1 MRRHSKI
8 HWMNLTLVAL
18 APLLSIF
25 SMSIPALG
33 QITEAATAEDL
44 NQGRVHYIASCSRC
58 HGVEGGGGDGP
69 PLTRTT
75 LTRAPDD
82 DALVRIMQNG
92 ISGTGMP
99 GVGWLAPSELRQ
111 VAVYVRSLAPSG
123 PDDLESLSGD
133 PTRGRTVFENEG
145 CMGCHTVRGSGTAR
159 GPDLSTVGARRAS
172 AYLRESI
179 IDPAADL
186 PRGVDV
192 GATIGFGLGFVNYL
206 MVRVVDNLGNQLRG
220 IRMNEDSYTIQLKDA
235 QGVLHSFYKPDLL
248 ELQREFDRSPMQSY
262 RERLSEEE
270 LEDLVAYLTTLTG
283 TNLRGIS

>member
-1 MRRHSKI
+1 
-8 HWMNLTLVAL
+8 MNLTLVAL
-18 APLLSIF
+18 APLVSIF
-25 SMSIPALG
+25 SISIPALG
-33 QITEAATAEDL
+33 QITEAATTEDL
-44 NQGRVHYIASCSRC
+44 DQGRVHYIASCSRC
-58 HGVEGGGGDGP
+58 HGVEGGGGEGP

-123 PDDLESLSGD
+123 PDDLEYLSGD

-145 CMGCHTVRGSGTAR
+145 CMGCHTVGGSGIAR

-186 PRGVDV
+186 PRGVDAGFV
-192 GATIGFGLGFVNYL
+192 GFGLGFVNYL
-206 MVRVVDNLGNQLRG
+206 MVGVVDNLGNQLRG
-220 IRMNEDSYTIQLKDA
+220 MRMNEDSYTIQLKDA

-262 RERLSEEE
+262 GERLSEEE

>member
-1 MRRHSKI
+1 
-8 HWMNLTLVAL
+8 
-18 APLLSIF
+18 
-25 SMSIPALG
+25 MSIPALG
-33 QITEAATAEDL
+33 QITEAATAEGLD
-44 NQGRVHYIASCSRC
+44 QGRVHYIASCSRC
-58 HGVEGGGGDGP
+58 HGVEGGGGEGP

-123 PDDLESLSGD
+123 PDDLEYLSGD

-145 CMGCHTVRGSGTAR
+145 CMGCHTVEGFGTAR

-186 PRGVDV
+186 PRGVDAGFV
-192 GATIGFGLGFVNYL
+192 GFGLGFVNYL
-206 MVRVVDNLGNQLRG
+206 MVGVVDNLGNQLRG
-220 IRMNEDSYTIQLKDA
+220 MRMNEDSYTIQLKDA

-262 RERLSEEE
+262 GERLSEEE